1 MVNANRVID
10 VLRSLSLRQ
19 SEAPTTG
26 DIAAALNCTAK
37 HVRAIVADL
46 VASGAIVRVGHANRP
61 GLVVADSMSPQ
72 VRRLRA
78 LIARVEARHAAE
90 FAAELAELRALEAEL
105 VTVPGRMAVAS

>member
-1 MVNANRVID
+1 MGSHYRVID
-10 VLRSLSLRQ
+10 AIRSLSLKQ
-19 SEAPTTG
+19 SEPPTTG
-26 DIAAALNCTAK
+26 DVAAALDCTAK
-37 HVRAIVADL
+37 HVRAIVAAL
-46 VASGAIVRVGHANRP
+46 VADGVVERVGRADRP
-61 GLVVADSMSPQ
+61 GLVMADATPPQ